1 MALLS
6 PKGINTILFLNYGKN
21 SKVIIL
27 NIFCSRAIMGYL
39 VNAYA
44 KDDSLYPSGAK
55 ERAAID
61 QVLYFD
67 MGTLYQ
73 RYGECYVSWRI
84 NL

>member
-1 MALLS
+1 
-6 PKGINTILFLNYGKN
+6 
-21 SKVIIL
+21 
-27 NIFCSRAIMGYL
+27 MGYL